1 MANWSRALEEVGEG
15 LLRQQELGGVMYTQA
30 AGKEAARVSGE
41 AKQLESQQTALMER
55 AKIASRHLGD
65 INKELAKMPNIDPDD
80 PILQRGIDAQTRA
93 EAAWKSVYE
102 SRGMKMPDQPVTD
115 WTTIA
120 TSIGKSLKPKELED
134 LVVQLKK
141 DPTHEGSLKSI
152 DLILKGP
159 QFVTLSKSRK
169 KQLRDKVVEVMV
181 TMNLEDV
188 QSASRA
194 NQRQMVG
201 GGIRPGVAEILSAPS
216 EFAATL
222 MNIPAWAYGQG
233 RSLWSGAP
241 FEMPYQ
247 VYEPWGGREE
257 MRSLLGMGPSRGPA
271 TQEEAIEM
279 YGPRPLYAGSQK
291 PKTFM
296 GGLISQGDEGLDMSK
311 EAVEARMANAR
322 R

>member
-65 INKELAKMPNIDPDD
+65 INKELAKMPNIEPDD

-93 EAAWKSVYE
+93 EAAWRSVYE

-120 TSIGKSLKPKELED
+120 TSVGKSFEPKELED
-134 LVVQLKK
+134 LVVKLKE
-141 DPTHEGSLKSI
+141 DPEHEGSLKSI
-152 DLILKGP
+152 DLKIKEIPAFYGLTAP
-159 QFVTLSKSRK
+159 K
-169 KQLRDKVVEVMV
+169 KRQLRDKVVEIIS
-181 TMNLEDV
+181 TMDLEDIKAASKV
-188 QSASRA
+188 ARVPGEGGFGRQAAAQILGMPSDLASA
-194 NQRQMVG
+194 V
-201 GGIRPGVAEILSAPS
+201 L
-216 EFAATL
+216 
-222 MNIPAWAYGQG
+222 NIPAGLAGAA
-233 RSLWSGAP
+233 RSLWTGAP
-241 FEMPYQ
+241 FERPYTF
-247 VYEPWGGREE
+247 YDPIGGAEDWRQ
-257 MRSLLGMGPSRGPA
+257 SFGMAPRGPKTRA
-271 TQEEAIEM
+271 EAIEM
-279 YGPRPLYAGSQK
+279 TGSPRPLYAGSR
-291 PKTFM
+291 
-296 GGLISQGDEGLDMSK
+296 GLIGQGDEGLDMSS